1 MKWLS
6 DQLDRLSQ
14 IAITILLMWMTVVL
28 FIQVGGRYLMD
39 SGMAWTE
46 EMARYAM
53 IWTVFLGAAVATKD
67 GSQIRVPVLEH
78 IFPMFKKHLKWLQNI
93 VFIIYLVLVIVI
105 SWDTLK
111 VVYFQSS
118 PNMGISMAIVYAI
131 MPVSFLFMLVHVLT
145 LYKKR
150 G

>member
-1 MKWLS
+1 
-6 DQLDRLSQ
+6 
-14 IAITILLMWMTVVL
+14 MWMTVVL
-28 FIQVGGRYLMD
+28 FFQVGGRYLLD

-67 GSQIRVPVLEH
+67 GSQIRVPVLEK
-78 IFPMFKKHLKWLQNI
+78 IFPTLKKQLKRLQHV
-93 VFIIYLVLVIVI
+93 VFLIYLFLVIVI

-111 VVYFQSS
+111 VVYFQTS

-131 MPVSFLFMLVHVLT
+131 MPLSFIIMFVHVLT
-145 LYKKR
+145 QWRSTPTQKR
-150 G
+150 GSL